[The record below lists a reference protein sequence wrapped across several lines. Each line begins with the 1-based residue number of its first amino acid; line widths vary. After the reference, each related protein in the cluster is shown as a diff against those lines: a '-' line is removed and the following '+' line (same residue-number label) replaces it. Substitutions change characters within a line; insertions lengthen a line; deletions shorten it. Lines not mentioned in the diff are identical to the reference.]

1 MNLEFLTLI
10 IINKMRIQK
19 ILIFLLF
26 VTRVLSQLP
35 ILYTKDKYGNEKV
48 ILNGGNAK
56 QYKGGIYVHRYNRRT
71 NQHFMLNVHKQSD
84 PIISRYWN

>member
-56 QYKGGIYVHRYNRRT
+56 QYKGGIYVHRYN
-71 NQHFMLNVHKQSD
+71 
-84 PIISRYWN
+84 